1 MSFHPPHCPNDHCP
15 SRAPR
20 APATRRTPF
29 LWRRRGRFT
38 RLCDGR
44 SVPRF
49 LCLTCRK
56 GFSSQT
62 FRVDYRLRLPRLHLD
77 AFGLLVSKVSLRQ
90 SARVLGTRRRTI
102 EHRQLLLGR
111 HARDFQLQQIARHG
125 GRPLPSGVYLLDEME
140 TFEESRKVQPITVPM
155 LVERESYFVV
165 DVRTATLPSR
175 GRLTHQ
181 QQLRK
186 RALERREGKRR
197 NRSSEAVRACLR
209 TLACQLRPG
218 ARIELKSDA
227 KSTYPRLI
235 AETLGARAAHS
246 WVGSGRR
253 KTLYHPLFRLHV
265 CQAMLRDGL
274 SRMVRRNWSHSRR
287 RARLEVA
294 NWIWVAWRNWI
305 RYRTNRERRCSPAM
319 LLGLAQGF
327 WTVPELFRWRV
338 FAGVV

>member
-1 MSFHPPHCPNDHCP
+1 MTFYPPHCPNDACP
-15 SRAPR
+15 SRAPSPRR
-20 APATRRTPF
+20 APF

-49 LCLTCRK
+49 FCLTCKR

-90 SARVLGTRRRTI
+90 SARVLHTKRRTI

-111 HARDFQLQQIARHG
+111 HARDFQLQQIARRG
-125 GRPLPSGVYLLDEME
+125 GRPLPAGTYLLDEME

-165 DVRTATLPSR
+165 DVRTATLPAR
-175 GRLTHQ
+175 GRLTPE
-181 QQLRK
+181 QLARK
-186 RALERREGKRR
+186 RLLELREGRRR
-197 NRSSEAVRACLR
+197 NRSSEAVRACLQ
-209 TLACQLRPG
+209 TLARQLVPS
-218 ARIELKSDA
+218 ARVELLSDE
-227 KSTYPRLI
+227 KSTYPGLV
-235 AETLGARAAHS
+235 EQVLGPGVAHGRVNS
-246 WVGSGRR
+246 RR
-253 KTLYHPLFRLHV
+253 KKTVFHPLFRLHL

-274 SRMVRRNWSHSRR
+274 SRMVRRNWSHSKR

-305 RYRTNRERRCSPAM
+305 RYRTNRDRRRTPAM
-319 LLGLAQGF
+319 VLGLARGF
-327 WTVPELFRWRV
+327 WGVEELFRWRV
-338 FAGVV
+338 FAGVA